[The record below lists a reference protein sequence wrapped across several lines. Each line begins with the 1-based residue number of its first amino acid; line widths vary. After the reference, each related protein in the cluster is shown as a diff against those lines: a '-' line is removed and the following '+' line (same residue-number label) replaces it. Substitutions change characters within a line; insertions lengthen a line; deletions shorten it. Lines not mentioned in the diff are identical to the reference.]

1 MVRED
6 FTEEPENR
14 SDGVFRYVPKQRDK
28 EILQDLCGSQE
39 KQRLKMNGTVK
50 LPQETSGLL
59 LSTHSLAF

>member
-39 KQRLKMNGTVK
+39 KQRKRK
-50 LPQETSGLL
+50 LVEAKENY
-59 LSTHSLAF
+59 HV